1 MTVRADAQQRRGT
14 DHPPAVVAQSRS
26 GTFRAFARP
35 VGILGTGVF
44 VPPRRVTNDEL
55 VRTLD
60 TTDEWIRRRTGIRE
74 RRWLDPALTAT
85 DMMVAA
91 GGDALAAAGVAP
103 ADLGAVVVA
112 TFTGDQPLPSNAVT
126 VASRLGATGA
136 CPLDLNQAACAGGVL
151 GIWTAA
157 HLVAAAPTRPVLV
170 IGSEVLSRVTDPE
183 DRSTRVF
190 FGDAAGAVVLGTVP
204 EGAGLEAWHVG
215 AELSHDVGIRAG
227 GASRPVDPGAVD
239 RREHYLHMDGRTVWD
254 MATRNLPASVRA
266 ACAAGAVALE
276 DVDRFVFHQAN
287 LNIVHAA
294 MDALAR
300 PRDLAAVN
308 VDRLGNTGA
317 ATVFLALH
325 ESVTENAVRPG
336 DRVVISAI
344 GAGFI
349 WGSLVLRHVAARGPA
364 SPASVSRSSAPTT
377 KGTTMT
383 MSEHEAAEMFVGLYQ
398 LDVDPATIAG
408 TDQLFGPR
416 SAFGRDSMDVLKLI
430 AALRERYTFD
440 IGDLKTESFLT
451 TASIVDFLGS
461 RAQAKA
467 GI

>member
-1 MTVRADAQQRRGT
+1 MSVGT
-14 DHPPAVVAQSRS
+14 DTTRRPAPDLPPAVVAQSRS
-26 GTFRAFARP
+26 GTFDAFARP
-35 VGILGTGVF
+35 VGIIGTGMF
-44 VPPRRVTNDEL
+44 VPARRVTNDEL
-55 VRTLD
+55 VGGLD
-60 TTDEWIRRRTGIRE
+60 TTDAWIRQRTGICE
-74 RRWLDPALTAT
+74 RRWLEPALTAT

-91 GGDALAAAGVAP
+91 AADALVAAGVAA

-157 HLVAAAPTRPVLV
+157 HLVAANPDRPVLV
-170 IGSEVLSRVTDPE
+170 IGSEVLSRVTDPQ

-204 EGAGLEAWHVG
+204 DGAGLESWHVG
-215 AELSHDVGIRAG
+215 SELSHAVGIRAG
-227 GASRPVDPGAVD
+227 GASRPVDAGAVE

-254 MATRNLPASVRA
+254 MATRHLPASVRE
-266 ACAAGAVALE
+266 ACAAGAVAVE

-294 MDALAR
+294 MDALGR
-300 PRDLAAVN
+300 PRELAAVN

-317 ATVFLALH
+317 ATIFLALH
-325 ESVTENAVRPG
+325 ESVADGALGAG
-336 DRVVISAI
+336 DRVSISAI

-349 WGSLVLRHVAARGPA
+349 WGSLVLRHVAPRG
-364 SPASVSRSSAPTT
+364 SAPLTHRTT
-377 KGTTMT
+377 TTTTRGTTMSMT
-383 MSEHEAAEMFVGLYQ
+383 EHEAAEMFVELYQ
-398 LDVDPATIAG
+398 LDVDPAAIG
-408 TDQLFGPR
+408 GSDPLFGPR

-430 AALRERYTFD
+430 AALRERYRFD

-451 TASIVDFLGS
+451 TSSIVDFLGS
-461 RAQAKA
+461 RAQTNAEV
-467 GI
+467 